1 MDVPGGQEL
10 DGVEAAEDGEDNIVN
25 VAEDQPAHQV
35 CLAFSFSL
43 LQIAAVSTEGALHS
57 F

>member
-1 MDVPGGQEL
+1 MDVSGGQEL
-10 DGVEAAEDGEDNIVN
+10 DGVEAVEDGEDNIVD

-43 LQIAAVSTEGALHS
+43 LQIEAVSTEGALYS